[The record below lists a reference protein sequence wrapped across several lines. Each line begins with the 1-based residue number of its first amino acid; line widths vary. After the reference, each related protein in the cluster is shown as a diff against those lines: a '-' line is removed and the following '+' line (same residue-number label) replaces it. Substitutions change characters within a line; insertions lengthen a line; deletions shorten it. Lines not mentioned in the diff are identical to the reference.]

1 MLLSFKKRKK
11 MTKMSESKFRAGQT
25 FTIGLAFFSSEI
37 AWSLYNAQVPLL
49 LGNYLTSLFIIG
61 LWMALDNII
70 GVIIQ
75 PIMGSVSDNTRTKFG
90 RRMPYL
96 IIGVPLGAIF
106 FSLIPTETSLISL
119 LILMFFFG
127 LSMGF
132 YRSQAVSLMPDFV
145 RPVNRSKG
153 NAIINLMGGF
163 GVAIGYGLSILLE
176 TVGLQTLFIIVSCVM
191 VVALLVLLWRIKER
205 DSYSYQLLLQ
215 TETEGGEKTK
225 KEKTSPGLIESIKD
239 IVAEEDKSTIFILL
253 AIFCWFIGY
262 QGIVALISI
271 YGVQVLEYSEGLAG
285 FLPFLVTVPLLISIY
300 PLSYVP
306 GKIGRRNTIKIG
318 VIVWIVM
325 LVILFFL
332 GLNQAPLLIVAFP
345 LALLGLGWAMINT
358 NSIVIV
364 WELAPTEEK
373 IGTYTG
379 LYYFSS
385 YLAAILGPMIVG
397 GLTDLFGIPSL
408 LLNGAVFF
416 ILAFVMM
423 MLVKRGEVELTEEE
437 KLARQKA
444 IQELSRD

>member
-1 MLLSFKKRKK
+1 
-11 MTKMSESKFRAGQT
+11 MSETKFRAGHT
-25 FTIGLAFFSSEI
+25 FIIGLAFFSSEI

-49 LGNYLTSLFIIG
+49 LRDYLSSFFLIG
-61 LWMALDNII
+61 FLMALDNII

-75 PIMGSVSDNTRTKFG
+75 PIMGSISDSTRTKLG

-96 IIGVPLGAIF
+96 IIGIPLGAIF
-106 FSLIPTETSLISL
+106 FSLIPTQTSLVE
-119 LILMFFFG
+119 LIIFMFLFG

-163 GVAIGYGLSILLE
+163 GVAIGYGMSLFLE
-176 TVGLQTLFIIVSCVM
+176 TLGLQLLFVIVSIIM
-191 VVALLVLLWRIKER
+191 VLALLVLLWRIREKE
-205 DSYSYQLLLQ
+205 SYSYKLILEL
-215 TETEGGEKTK
+215 EADEAEKVK
-225 KEKTSPGLIESIKD
+225 RKASKPSLIESIRD
-239 IVAEEDKSTIFILL
+239 IAAEEDKSTIFILL

-271 YGVQVLEYSEGLAG
+271 YGVQVLGYSEGLAG

-318 VIVWIVM
+318 VIIWIAM
-325 LVILFFL
+325 LVLGFFF
-332 GLNQAPLLIVAFP
+332 GLVQAPLLIMAIP
-345 LALLGLGWAMINT
+345 LAFLGLGWAMINT

-408 LLNGAVFF
+408 LLNGAIFF
-416 ILAFVMM
+416 ILALIMM
-423 MLVKRGEVELTEEE
+423 FLVKRGEVELTEEE
-437 KLARQKA
+437 KIARQKA
-444 IQELSRD
+444 IQELNRD

>member
-1 MLLSFKKRKK
+1 M

-49 LGNYLTSLFIIG
+49 LGEYVTSFFIIG
-61 LWMALDNII
+61 LLMALDNII

-75 PIMGSVSDNTRTKFG
+75 PIMGSISDNTRTRFG

-96 IIGVPLGAIF
+96 IIGIPLGAIF

-132 YRSQAVSLMPDFV
+132 YRSQAVTLMPDFV
-145 RPVNRSKG
+145 KPVNRSKG

-163 GVAIGYGLSILLE
+163 GVAIGYGLSILLD
-176 TVGLQTLFIIVSCVM
+176 TLGLQTLFIIVSCVM

-205 DSYSYQLLLQ
+205 DSYSYQLILQ
-215 TETEGGEKTK
+215 MEAEGGEKIK
-225 KEKTSPGLIESIKD
+225 KEKTTPGLIESIKD
-239 IVAEEDKSTIFILL
+239 IASEEDKSTIFILL

-271 YGVQVLEYSEGLAG
+271 YGVQVLGYSEGLAG

-300 PLSYVP
+300 PLSYLP

-318 VIVWIVM
+318 VVVWILM
-325 LVILFFL
+325 LVIGFFL
-332 GLNQAPLLIVAFP
+332 GLNQAPLFLMAIP
-345 LALLGLGWAMINT
+345 LAFLGLGWAMINT

-385 YLAAILGPMIVG
+385 YLAAILGPMVVG

-423 MLVKRGEVELTEEE
+423 LLVKRGEVELTEEE

-444 IQELSRD
+444 IQEIGRD